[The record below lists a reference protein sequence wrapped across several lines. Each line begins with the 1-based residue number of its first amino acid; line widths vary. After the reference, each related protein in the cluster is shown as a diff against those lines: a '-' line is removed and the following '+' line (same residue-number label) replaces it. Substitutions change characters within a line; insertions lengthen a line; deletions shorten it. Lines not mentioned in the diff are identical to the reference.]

1 MGSNGPAPKRDIPTS
16 VPPPK
21 RTIQKL
27 IQAAKPFL
35 GDDLEGTWAIHK
47 LQETLEDA
55 IEEAE
60 RALEEME

>member
-1 MGSNGPAPKRDIPTS
+1 MSSNGPAPKRDISTS
-16 VPPPK
+16 VPPP
-21 RTIQKL
+21 RMTIQKL

-60 RALEEME
+60 KTVEEME